1 MDLPSGTQREL
12 NGTGHKLLDARAS
25 AALRPGASF
34 SSNREIAVVQ
44 ADYLALANDLEQAQ
58 SLASVLELQLS
69 GKTNELA
76 RFKLIWERT
85 QADLAKFS
93 QDLDTMRA
101 ERHSLANEV
110 QRAYAIEHKFER
122 LKAAHEE
129 ATASAA
135 RLEAELIRER
145 SAHGQTR
152 TELEELQAKANAQ
165 PAGAPGGKT
174 CDPNLQRALEV
185 LRDQL
190 DRVLG
195 TRPGAANTGTQR
207 GLKTA
212 ALDRIDIE
220 FGA

>member
-1 MDLPSGTQREL
+1 MDLPSGTKREP
-12 NGTGHKLLDARAS
+12 NGQS
-25 AALRPGASF
+25 APSTQVSSTLRPGARF

-58 SLASVLELQLS
+58 SLASTLELQLS

-76 RFKLIWERT
+76 RFKLIWEQT
-85 QADLAKFS
+85 QTDLVKLA
-93 QDLDTMRA
+93 QDLDTMRS

-110 QRAYAIEHKFER
+110 QRAYAIEHKFEK

-129 ATASAA
+129 LTTSAA
-135 RLEAELIRER
+135 RLESELIRER
-145 SAHGQTR
+145 AAHARSR
-152 TELEELQAKANAQ
+152 TELEELQAKSC
-165 PAGAPGGKT
+165 PKPEDPPRGKA

-195 TRPGAANTGTQR
+195 ARPGKANSESR
-207 GLKTA
+207 LKTA

-220 FGA
+220 FGG